1 LAVSGASVWKL
12 LEEDQDEA
20 ERAFRALVGK
30 HAARIAQGA
39 TVVAKA
45 VLESAPRDD
54 TPWSTLLRELP
65 LADFVVVAASRAG
78 GVGSFSGPLG
88 ESLMEARAP
97 VFVARNDK
105 PAAGRPAVVAW
116 DGSLGAGRA
125 VRAALP
131 LLKDASRVAIL
142 QHVDEIDV
150 DAGSRA
156 DPARL
161 TSYLAA
167 HDVAVDRVIQTH
179 GRNIGAALLEAADDY
194 GAALLVAGA
203 YGHARLRE
211 ALFGGATR
219 AFLAARTG
227 PHLFLA
233 H

>member
-1 LAVSGASVWKL
+1 
-12 LEEDQDEA
+12 
-20 ERAFRALVGK
+20 
-30 HAARIAQGA
+30 
-39 TVVAKA
+39 
-45 VLESAPRDD
+45 
-54 TPWSTLLRELP
+54 
-65 LADFVVVAASRAG
+65 
-78 GVGSFSGPLG
+78 
-88 ESLMEARAP
+88 
-97 VFVARNDK
+97 
-105 PAAGRPAVVAW
+105 
-116 DGSLGAGRA
+116 

-142 QHVDEIDV
+142 QHIDEIDV
-150 DAGSRA
+150 DAGSLA

-161 TSYLAA
+161 TTYLAA

-219 AFLAARTG
+219 AFLAARNG